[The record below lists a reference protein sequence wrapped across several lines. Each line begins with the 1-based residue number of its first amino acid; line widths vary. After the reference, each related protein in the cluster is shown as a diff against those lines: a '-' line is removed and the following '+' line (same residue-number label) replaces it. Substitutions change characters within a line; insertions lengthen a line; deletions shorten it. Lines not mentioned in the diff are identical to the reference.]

1 MNIESKTDNIKEV
14 NKIIEKYMRIAIEEA
29 QIAKNNGENPF
40 GAVLLDPEYN
50 FCYKAHTR
58 SVELSDPTAHA
69 EVLVIRE
76 YCQEYKKVYLKDYI
90 IICSGEPCVMCSGA
104 IKWAKIQQIY
114 YSVPQSEINKSSGG
128 KIKPS
133 CESLINTGTSQ
144 RHIVGNILLNEG
156 LKVFNDFEFILQD
169 KHK

>member
-1 MNIESKTDNIKEV
+1 
-14 NKIIEKYMRIAIEEA
+14 
-29 QIAKNNGENPF
+29 
-40 GAVLLDPEYN
+40 
-50 FCYKAHTR
+50 
-58 SVELSDPTAHA
+58 
-69 EVLVIRE
+69 
-76 YCQEYKKVYLKDYI
+76 
-90 IICSGEPCVMCSGA
+90 MCSEA